1 MASPKFGA
9 VYAGPRYVLYGTR
22 RPAVGTDGDD
32 ASQSPCCRRY
42 VIAVG
47 FKWTQFL
54 LLVSSQ
60 RYPNW

>member
-32 ASQSPCCRRY
+32 AS
-42 VIAVG
+42 
-47 FKWTQFL
+47 
-54 LLVSSQ
+54 
-60 RYPNW
+60 